1 MHDIIEDCVTR
12 LDKELERVVKSGKE
26 LDIRKTMVNFTMDVI
41 ALCAFATKI
50 QTHKTDTELHPL
62 VKNAQIFFKPSL
74 RIISFFLMN
83 ATMPSVVK

>member
-41 ALCAFATKI
+41 ALCAFATKPTTPTLNYI
-50 QTHKTDTELHPL
+50 L
-62 VKNAQIFFKPSL
+62 S
-74 RIISFFLMN
+74 
-83 ATMPSVVK
+83 